1 MFAEVRRTVQQFSR
15 RDVLKRSAAGAVA
28 MALGNLAL
36 PRDVLA
42 APPRESNDHDSG
54 DKYVTCFYQFNA
66 KAIDALAKSDALPN
80 GKQYLH
86 IFTHSSPGIAAHPDL
101 AKMCHARGPSF
112 RYGMPL
118 DLHKYKDWG
127 KVPESQVKEWC
138 RQLRGFALDRA
149 EPADYFAFNEMPT
162 KGFQNPHVQA
172 RCALFCR
179 YLNDPGDGGPKL
191 PGIFYFTEQ
200 NVEDQHW
207 KSLTDEFWQ
216 TIDETC
222 DLVVGEHYHNWAF
235 TFQPIEKL
243 TKHLFAICDDLAASG
258 KAPQVNIA
266 KNKYAVLHSSYY
278 GPKDT
283 GWHGPL
289 NTEKQPADLV
299 EYFQRTVDATRA
311 SPFGKLRISYG
322 PLANRDLDER
332 LFAPLAQVLAK
343 DAREQVKLK

>member
-1 MFAEVRRTVQQFSR
+1 MMVQRFTR
-15 RDVLKRSAAGAVA
+15 RDVMKWTAGGVVAAT
-28 MALGNLAL
+28 LGGTGL
-36 PRDVLA
+36 PNQLLA
-42 APPRESNDHDSG
+42 APADEASASGIG
-54 DKYVTCFYQFNA
+54 DKYVTCFYQFNSE
-66 KAIDALAKSDALPN
+66 AIDALTKNKALPN

-86 IFTHSSPGIAAHPDL
+86 IFTHSAPGITAHPDL
-101 AKMCHARGPSF
+101 AKMCHARGKSF
-112 RYGMPL
+112 KYGMPL
-118 DLHKYKDWG
+118 DLHKYKEWG
-127 KVPESQVKEWC
+127 KVAELQVKEWC
-138 RQLRGFALDRA
+138 KQLRGLALDRTD
-149 EPADYFAFNEMPT
+149 PADYFAFNEMPT
-162 KGFQNPHVQA
+162 KAFQNPDVQA

-200 NVEDQHW
+200 NVTEQHW

-222 DLVVGEHYHNWAF
+222 DLVVGEHYHNWEF
-235 TFQPIEKL
+235 TFQPIEKF
-243 TKHLFAICDDLAASG
+243 TRHLFAICDDLVASG
-258 KAPQVNIA
+258 KPPQVSIA

-289 NTEKQPADLV
+289 NTDKQPADVV

-311 SPFGKLRISYG
+311 SEYGKLRIGYG
-322 PLANRDLDER
+322 PLANKDLDER

-343 DAREQVKLK
+343 DARTQIKKS